1 VLVAMGVV
9 TVAATT
15 AGCGG
20 GVDKT
25 QSCNDIQQEIRN
37 LVQTAADQVQDPEA
51 LGKSLRD
58 SAVKIRD
65 QGAPVGGDVEQA
77 TDEAAKALE
86 QVADQLAEG
95 PPQQSDL
102 APLVEAGSK
111 IREACTPASS

>member
-9 TVAATT
+9 TAVATS

-20 GVDKT
+20 SVDKT
-25 QSCNDIQQEIRN
+25 QPCNDIQQEIRN
-37 LVQTAADQVQDPEA
+37 LVQTAADQVKDPEA

-58 SAVKIRD
+58 SAAKIRD
-65 QGAPVGGDVEQA
+65 QGAPVGGDVKQA
-77 TDEAAKALE
+77 SDDAAKALE
-86 QVADQLAEG
+86 QVADRLAEG

-111 IREACTPASS
+111 IGKACTPAPS